1 LWIVDGSELA
11 DLGDPIDRKWVNQ
24 DIPRLGI
31 HDRGQTTM
39 IKRLLARLG
48 DRKKPV
54 APATT
59 DASGNNAAA
68 RLKGAGRIPINI
80 WGDVL
85 LDGSPPQVRRVLT
98 GQDAHESLLS
108 FFYLA
113 EILTLSEVVSAIAE
127 KEAATGRPSSISM
140 RYAELKQASNDPHN
154 QLSEEILQVFIPTA
168 LFFKLVGQENTEL
181 CELGCTFFSAIDKMK
196 ICSSLLDAQ
205 LDFGKIVCAAV
216 DHSDYFLRGALK
228 LHESDNIVPYRDYAE
243 WKSSTQ
249 HPFHLSRFV
258 ASYAVSSTDEFSEWL
273 KAFGAFHIIDVVNLA
288 LEDFTTSN
296 NGLRQIFFNF
306 PKLIGGLE
314 AAGWNVYLNNIAAD
328 YNSGQ
333 RCAVVKMFGIRQD
346 LDERIG
352 FARTLRAHSDLASAL
367 PMERMT
373 EQTAGAALKRAEGS
387 LTEQEW
393 KALAQYKKHFP
404 IWGGPVGRASSM
416 DDVAKLMAAPS
427 SRLNLH
433 FESGQ
438 INYYIRQAL
447 GEPT

>member
-1 LWIVDGSELA
+1 
-11 DLGDPIDRKWVNQ
+11 
-24 DIPRLGI
+24 
-31 HDRGQTTM
+31 M

-48 DRKKPV
+48 DRKETV
-54 APATT
+54 TPAMT
-59 DASGNNAAA
+59 DAADNSAAA
-68 RLKGAGRIPINI
+68 RLKNAGRIPINI

-113 EILTLSEVVSAIAE
+113 EVLTLSEVVAAIVE
-127 KEAATGRPSSISM
+127 KEAAKDRPSSISK
-140 RYAELKQASNDPHN
+140 RYAALKQASDDPHN
-154 QLSEEILQVFIPTA
+154 QLSDEILQVFIPTT
-168 LFFKLVGQENTEL
+168 LFFKLIGQEDTEL

-205 LDFGKIVCAAV
+205 LDFRKIVCAAV

-228 LHESDNIVPYRDYAE
+228 LHEGDNVVPYRDYAE
-243 WKSSTQ
+243 WKSSTP

-273 KAFGAFHIIDVVNLA
+273 KTFSAFHIIDVVNLA
-288 LEDFTTSN
+288 AQDFTTSN
-296 NGLRQIFFNF
+296 NGLRQIFFNY
-306 PKLIGGLE
+306 PKLIDGLE
-314 AAGWNVYLNNIAAD
+314 AAGWNVYLNDIAAD

-333 RCAVVKMFGIRQD
+333 RCAVVKMFGIRREI
-346 LDERIG
+346 DERIG
-352 FARTLRAHSDLASAL
+352 FARTLRTHTDLAGAL
-367 PMERMT
+367 PMERLT
-373 EQTAGAALKRAEGS
+373 EQTARAALRRAEGS

-393 KALAQYKKHFP
+393 KSLAEYKKHFP

-416 DDVAKLMAAPS
+416 DDVAKLVAAPS
-427 SRLNLH
+427 SRPNLR

-438 INYYIRQAL
+438 INYYVRQAL